1 MSSFS
6 GWLSNLGGRSQIVL
20 RAAVAALVA
29 LALHEARAATIYW
42 DGTSATW
49 STLSAWSTG
58 SAATTPNPSAVPG
71 LADDVIFNITT
82 ANNASS
88 TITLGST
95 NQAARSLTFNT
106 SGSSTLLAGGT
117 ARTLTL
123 GIGGITLSSTAGAVR
138 LGDGS
143 AGNNVLISL
152 GAGGQTWTN
161 NSANAFTINNTA
173 ATFTRATGA
182 TLTFNQASTGV
193 FAMSTTVAPTVNGI
207 LGPWAFFG
215 TGANTRFAT
224 NTTGTIAGLVGTAA
238 ANATNL
244 TDTTGVVNYDLVSG
258 TGAIGAANFSANTIR
273 YTGGAATTAPGATS
287 FSVNGLLNAGSGL
300 WTIGTNPITIGST
313 KELVVNTANNGI
325 TITSAIGDNAG
336 GASSLTVVGSNT
348 TTLSGSNSFTGG
360 LTLGRGSL
368 TLNNANAAGSG
379 TIALVGNGVLN
390 INPGITVANPIRMD
404 IDADRTTITAVGGG
418 NSGLSGGIT
427 FTGTAGLF
435 PTINANGSGT
445 FTISGG
451 LTGTSFTGS
460 PSLRGS
466 GTGVLNGAVNIPNGG
481 LDLNGSA
488 TWTLN
493 TAGSNYPNFS
503 WQGNSG
509 NVILG
514 VSDALATNALISVNV
529 AATGFLNMNGFNQS
543 LPGIAF
549 GSGTAGFS
557 IINNSAS
564 TDSTLTFSG
573 LTVDR
578 SFSGAIKDGP
588 TRKISLVM
596 NSAGR
601 AQILNGTS
609 TYSGTTSITAG
620 TLRAGAAAGGQAFG
634 NLSAVALANTSGAT
648 LDLNGFNQTVGSLAG
663 GGASGGNVTL
673 GTGTLTTGGNNT
685 STSYAGVISGSG
697 GLTKAGTGVLTLS
710 AANTFSGAT
719 TISAGQ
725 LQILAGNINA
735 SSGITVNGATAEFKY
750 NSATALNKPL
760 TLTQGTLSGTGSIG
774 TAVSVG
780 SAAILS
786 PGNSPG
792 SQSFTQGLTFAQ
804 GGQYTWE
811 INNWAGAA
819 GTGYDQ
825 LVVSGSAL
833 NITATSGSTFKILV
847 TSLTGSNTA
856 GAVPG
861 FVGTTGTSFTIAT
874 SSPAMTGF
882 DKSKFTID
890 STTAFGNVNTLPT
903 NAGFWLSTNGGSTS
917 LILNYAP
924 SATYNL
930 SAAASATAIR
940 VGGTSTITAT
950 VTSSTAAL
958 TNPDTMSYT
967 GLALS
972 GGVGVVSST
981 SGTLAPGSAGSGN
994 VAFTPVGSGSFTFNP
1009 SVTTATNVN
1018 LATSANAGTTSG
1030 VTVTVWNPAAA
1041 TTSGSVNLGSVI
1053 VGSTSAWT
1061 QALSVTNSAPND
1073 GFSESLNAS
1082 FGSLSGV
1089 TTNSGSFNLLAAGS
1103 TNNAA
1108 LTVSLATGSVGNQA
1122 GSAQILFATDG
1133 QGSSG
1138 LGTEALAPQTVNV
1151 YGTVLDHALPGF
1163 VGTGITDPYAQTTLN
1178 LDFGSVDES
1187 AGTQTLTYSLTN
1199 LASLLY
1205 GSGLTA
1211 GLDLTAFTPDGGGF
1225 ASGLST
1231 FNDLTASGTSSLFTA
1246 SFTPGGQGTFSK
1258 VFTLSFSDNRN
1269 LAGATSVRSLTINAQ
1284 VIVVPEPG
1292 AIALAGIGFGL
1303 AGLMAWKRRPARA
1316 A

>member
-1 MSSFS
+1 MTAARGFARSSMQCQWVATHGVRGLLFAAIAIAAVLAAGPAHAQTVVTWTGTGGNNSWSTTNNWSAGGPPTTTGTWSLSFS
-6 GWLSNLGGRSQIVL
+6 GTNQMASNLIRPSDNIGG
-20 RAAVAALVA
+20 
-29 LALHEARAATIYW
+29 T
-42 DGTSATW
+42 
-49 STLSAWSTG
+49 
-58 SAATTPNPSAVPG
+58 
-71 LADDVIFNITT
+71 
-82 ANNASS
+82 SS
-88 TITLGST
+88 TITVSNLSF
-95 NQAARSLTFNT
+95 LNT
-106 SGSSTLLAGGT
+106 GTVGLFYLDPSGS
-117 ARTLTL
+117 RTLTL
-123 GIGGITLSSTAGAVR
+123 TAGATVTTASGSTSVSDRIYIPLVTTGSVTTTLNGHGINVFGGITGGGTIIQNAGGLTFYTASPGSSNFSIRGGSVGFGDATSVANATGTYTLDGAGSPNLIFSGGTFAGTVALLQSGVVRNFGSTSQTTFSSAVFNSKTAAPSDVTLTLNQPGNAINDIQGVIQDNTSRKVGVSLTLSGPGWRFT
-138 LGDGS
+138 
-143 AGNNVLISL
+143 GNN
-152 GAGGQTWTN
+152 TY
-161 NSANAFTINNTA
+161 
-173 ATFTRATGA
+173 TG
-182 TLTFNQASTGV
+182 
-193 FAMSTTVAPTVNGI
+193 
-207 LGPWAFFG
+207 
-215 TGANTRFAT
+215 
-224 NTTGTIAGLVGTAA
+224 
-238 ANATNL
+238 ATNL
-244 TDTTGVVNYDLVSG
+244 TVAGANLFIGNGGTTGALSPSSSITGVAGATLAFNRSDTVTQG
-258 TGAIGAANFSANTIR
+258 TDFASVIGGAIN
-273 YTGGAATTAPGATS
+273 
-287 FSVNGLLNAGSGL
+287 L
-300 WTIGTNPITIGST
+300 T
-313 KELVVNTANNGI
+313 KQ
-325 TITSAIGDNAG
+325 
-336 GASSLTVVGSNT
+336 
-348 TTLSGSNSFTGG
+348 
-360 LTLGRGSL
+360 
-368 TLNNANAAGSG
+368 GSG
-379 TIALVGNGVLN
+379 TLL
-390 INPGITVANPIRMD
+390 
-404 IDADRTTITAVGGG
+404 
-418 NSGLSGGIT
+418 
-427 FTGTAGLF
+427 
-435 PTINANGSGT
+435 
-445 FTISGG
+445 
-451 LTGTSFTGS
+451 
-460 PSLRGS
+460 
-466 GTGVLNGAVNIPNGG
+466 LNG
-481 LDLNGSA
+481 LN
-488 TWTLN
+488 
-493 TAGSNYPNFS
+493 
-503 WQGNSG
+503 
-509 NVILG
+509 
-514 VSDALATNALISVNV
+514 
-529 AATGFLNMNGFNQS
+529 
-543 LPGIAF
+543 
-549 GSGTAGFS
+549 
-557 IINNSAS
+557 
-564 TDSTLTFSG
+564 
-573 LTVDR
+573 
-578 SFSGAIKDGP
+578 
-588 TRKISLVM
+588 
-596 NSAGR
+596 
-601 AQILNGTS
+601 
-609 TYSGTTSITAG
+609 TYSGTT
-620 TLRAGAAAGGQAFG
+620 Q
-634 NLSAVALANTSGAT
+634 V
-648 LDLNGFNQTVGSLAG
+648 
-663 GGASGGNVTL
+663 
-673 GTGTLTTGGNNT
+673 
-685 STSYAGVISGSG
+685 
-697 GLTKAGTGVLTLS
+697 
-710 AANTFSGAT
+710 
-719 TISAGQ
+719 SAGQ
-725 LQILAGNINA
+725 LHVT
-735 SSGITVNGATAEFKY
+735 SSGSINNTASVIVNGAGAALRY
-750 NSATALNKPL
+750 NAGSTLTKPL

-819 GTGYDQ
+819 GTVYDQ

-833 NITATSGSTFKILV
+833 NITATSGSTFKISV

-890 STTAFGNVNTLPT
+890 STTAFGNFNTLPT

-930 SAAASATAIR
+930 SAAASAAAIR

-1269 LAGATSVRSLTINAQ
+1269 LAGATLVRSLTINTQ
-1284 VIVVPEPG
+1284 VVVVPEPG
-1292 AIALAGIGFGL
+1292 AIALAGIGVGV
-1303 AGLMAWKRRPARA
+1303 AAWALRRR
-1316 A
+1316 

>member
-6 GWLSNLGGRSQIVL
+6 EWVSNVGGRSHAVL
-20 RAAVAALVA
+20 RAAVAAIVM
-29 LALHEARAATIYW
+29 LAVHEARAATIYW

-123 GIGGITLSSTAGAVR
+123 GIGGITMSSTAGAVR

-143 AGNNVLISL
+143 AGNNVLVSL

-215 TGANTRFAT
+215 TGANTRYAT
-224 NTTGTIAGLVGTAA
+224 NTTGTITGLAGTAA

-244 TDTTGVVNYDLVSG
+244 TDITGAVNYDLASG
-258 TGAIGAANFSANTIR
+258 TGAIGAANFSANTVR

-287 FSVNGLLNAGSGL
+287 FSVNGLLNAGSGV

-313 KELVVNTANNGI
+313 RELVVNAANNGI
-325 TITSAIGDNAG
+325 TISSAIGDNAG

-368 TLNNANAAGSG
+368 TLNHANAAGSG
-379 TIALVGNGVLN
+379 TISLVGNGTLN

-427 FTGTAGLF
+427 FTGTAALF

-460 PSLRGS
+460 PSLRGT

-481 LDLNGSA
+481 LDFNGPGA
-488 TWTLN
+488 WTLN
-493 TAGSNYPNFS
+493 TAGSSYTNFS
-503 WQGNSG
+503 WQGVSG
-509 NVILG
+509 NVSLG
-514 VSDALATNALISVNV
+514 VNDALVTTVFFSPNNG
-529 AATGFLNMNGFNQS
+529 ATGFLNMNGFNQT
-543 LPGIAF
+543 LPGM
-549 GSGTAGFS
+549 GGPAGFS
-557 IINNSAS
+557 ITNNSAT

-573 LTVDR
+573 LTANRTFNGV
-578 SFSGAIKDGP
+578 IKDGP
-588 TRKISLVM
+588 TRKISLVI
-596 NSAGR
+596 NSAGQV
-601 AQILNGTS
+601 QILNGTS
-609 TYSGTTSITAG
+609 TYTGTTSITAG

-634 NLSAVALANTSGAT
+634 NLSAVSLANTSGVT
-648 LDLNGFNQTVGSLAG
+648 LDLNSFSQTIGSLAG
-663 GGASGGNVTL
+663 GGSTGGSVT
-673 GTGTLTTGGNNT
+673 TGTLASSVLTTGGNNT
-685 STSYAGVISGSG
+685 STTFAGVISGSG
-697 GLTKAGTGVLTLS
+697 GLTKGGSGTQTLTGV
-710 AANTFSGAT
+710 NTYTGT
-719 TISAGQ
+719 TTVSAGQ
-725 LQILAGNINA
+725 LQISAGSINS

-760 TLTQGTLSGTGSIG
+760 TIAQGTLSGTGSIS
-774 TAVSVG
+774 TAVTVG
-780 SAAILS
+780 SSAILS

-792 SQSFTQGLTFAQ
+792 SQSFSQGLTFGQ

-811 INNWAGAA
+811 INTWAGAA
-819 GTGYDQ
+819 GIGYDQ
-825 LVVSGSAL
+825 LAVSGSAL

-861 FVGTTGTSFTIAT
+861 FVGTTGTAFTIAT

-930 SAAASATAIR
+930 SAAATATAIR

-972 GGVGVVSST
+972 GGVGTLSST
-981 SGTLAPGSAGSGN
+981 SGTLAPGSASSGN
-994 VAFTPVGSGSFTFNP
+994 VAFTSVGSGSFTFNP
-1009 SVTTATNVN
+1009 SVTSATNVN
-1018 LATSANAGTTSG
+1018 LATSANAGTISG

-1053 VGSTSAWT
+1053 VGSTSAWI

-1082 FGSLSGV
+1082 FGTLSGV

-1103 TNNAA
+1103 TNTAA
-1108 LTVSLATGSVGNQA
+1108 LTVGLATGSVGNQA

-1133 QGSSG
+1133 QGTSG
-1138 LGTEALAPQTVNV
+1138 LGAEALSPQTVNV

-1163 VGTGITDPYAQTTLN
+1163 VGVGITNPYAQTTLN

-1205 GSGLTA
+1205 SSGLTA
-1211 GLDLTAFTPDGGGF
+1211 GLDLTAFTPDGDGF

-1231 FNDLTASGTSSLFTA
+1231 FNDLTAGGTSSLFTA

-1258 VFTLSFSDNRN
+1258 AFTLSFSDNRN
-1269 LAGATSVRSLTINAQ
+1269 LAGATSVRSLTINTQ
-1284 VIVVPEPG
+1284 VVVVPEPRT
-1292 AIALAGIGFGL
+1292 ITLASMGVGL
-1303 AGLMAWKRRPARA
+1303 AGWMAWKRRR
-1316 A
+1316 